1 MSKIDLIKILKVISN
16 EWRAL
21 ILLYL
26 IENKEAYVG
35 DIAEAL
41 NISFRNTS
49 KSLSILAKN
58 NLVQSRKNFL
68 RRYYSINTAKFPNDL
83 LNFLKSVEL

>member
-1 MSKIDLIKILKVISN
+1 MNKKELIKILKIISN

-35 DIAEAL
+35 DIAEAV
-41 NISFRNTS
+41 NTSFRNTS

-58 NLVQSRKNFL
+58 NLVRSRKKFV
-68 RRYYSINTAKFPNDL
+68 RKYYSIDTKNFPKDL
-83 LNFLKSVEL
+83 LNIFKNCL